1 MRIAAAALHH
11 DRLTLFCALIVVF
24 GGLLVLRDFPSQEE
38 PTIPV
43 KQAVIYVENSSLSIW
58 EAEELIAKP
67 LEATIEQLPEVDNIY
82 TTVRAGIVQI
92 RAELTDDHVDTDA
105 AWARLRMRV
114 AETRL
119 PQGSVGPFVDDD
131 FGRVAVATYAVVP
144 SDGYKWG
151 DTRLAVRDLV
161 DDLNQ
166 LSDVGRITIT
176 GMQSE
181 RVVITLSRENI
192 SALGLSVAE
201 VAAVV
206 NAETAT
212 LPAGF
217 LRVGGQLLDIAA
229 DGRLGDLEDLRNV
242 RLPLAD
248 GGAIAMRDIAD
259 IRREAIEPLETAVLF
274 NSRPAVVVGIEMQT
288 GKNVQVFGDALRH
301 RMQELANRL
310 PIGFE
315 LAEVSFQ
322 ADVVNDVI
330 ADMQRTLY
338 LTVVVVLVVTIAFL
352 GWRTGLVVGLSI
364 PVTMLAALLVMRPF
378 ELELNQVTIAS
389 FIIALGILVD
399 NATVIAEDIS
409 RRIKVGETS
418 NGAASEASRT
428 LGPPLLVSTSATVL
442 AFAPPLFASSL
453 SAEYM
458 RGLAFV
464 MAIVLIISWIVAVT
478 LTPLFIQMLVSRAPA
493 HRAGSAQ
500 RGAGAYHEP
509 WFMRVYRQILM
520 MILEMRCLFSAAM
533 LCLLVGALWAAWSI
547 PFSFLPPSDRDQFQI
562 AFEIAPGSR
571 PEATLNAVEDLA
583 AFLDNREHN
592 PDITGH
598 VAYIGSGGP
607 RFILGLNPPMAADH
621 RAFFV
626 VNTSSGADIDGII
639 ARVGDHIQATMPD
652 VEARPKRFSLG
663 ETDAGTAVLRISGS
677 DANRLRAHGEALRNA
692 LARAPGT
699 IDVHHDWE
707 TMIARLNVDANEA
720 NLLRS
725 DLTADQVAATLETA
739 VRGTTVTVFQEH
751 GAQLPAIIRAPQGEM
766 SGFDAIR
773 SLAIIS
779 REGQSIPLS
788 AVADFT
794 LVGEPSVMQRRN
806 HERTITVSARHPD
819 MTAQE
824 LVDRMQPAIEDL
836 PLRATEAIVLGGEIE
851 EAAEASAAITE
862 YMPHCLIVILG
873 LFLLQFNSVRRTAI
887 IAASIPFCL
896 VGVSA
901 ALLATGMPFDFM
913 SFLGIFALIGTI
925 VSNAILV
932 IERVDQLRHDG
943 AAPYRAL
950 LDGATQRLRP
960 IVLTQLTTIFGL
972 IPLMLAAEPLWRSFN
987 IVVVGGL
994 IAGTLISLGLVP
1006 ALYALMFRIQPFC
1019 ENLEH
1024 IGGPMKITR
1033 SEGENEQ
1040 A

>member
-11 DRLTLFCALIVVF
+11 DRLTLFCVLIVVL
-24 GGLLVLRDFPSQEE
+24 GGLLVLRSFPSQEE

-58 EAEELIAKP
+58 EAEELVAEP
-67 LEATIEQLPEVDNIY
+67 LEATIEQLPEVANIF
-82 TTVRAGIVQI
+82 TTVRAGVVQI
-92 RAELTDDHVDTDA
+92 RAELADDHADTDA
-105 AWARLRMRV
+105 AWTRLRTRV

-144 SDGYKWG
+144 GEGYNWG

-166 LSDVGRITIT
+166 LNDVGRITVT
-176 GMQSE
+176 GMQPE
-181 RVVITLSRENI
+181 RVVIALARESI
-192 SALGLSVAE
+192 SALNLSVAE
-201 VAAVV
+201 VAAII

-229 DGRLGDLEDLRNV
+229 DGRLGDLEDLRSL

-248 GGAIAMRDIAD
+248 GGAIALRDIAD
-259 IRREAIEPLETAVLF
+259 IRRETFEPLETAVLF
-274 NSRPAVVVGIEMQT
+274 NGRPAVVVGVEMQP

-301 RMQELANRL
+301 RMQELADRL
-310 PIGFE
+310 PVGFE

-322 ADVVNDVI
+322 ADVVTDVI

-338 LTVVVVLVVTIAFL
+338 LTVVVVLVVTIVFL

-364 PVTMLAALLVMRPF
+364 PVTMLAALLLMRPLN
-378 ELELNQVTIAS
+378 LELNQVTIAS

-409 RRIKVGETS
+409 RRIKGGEAS
-418 NGAASEASRT
+418 DSAASEASRT
-428 LGPPLLVSTSATVL
+428 LGPPLLVSSLATAL
-442 AFAPPLFASSL
+442 AFAPPIFASSL

-478 LTPLFIQMLVSRAPA
+478 VTPLFIQMLISRAPT
-493 HRAGSAQ
+493 HRAGPTQ
-500 RGAGAYHEP
+500 RGAVAYREP
-509 WFMRVYRQILM
+509 WFMRVYRQTLI
-520 MILEMRCLFSAAM
+520 MILKIRILFSVAM
-533 LCLLVGALWAAWSI
+533 LCLLVGALWAAVSI

-562 AFEIAPGSR
+562 PFEIAPGSS

-583 AFLDNREHN
+583 AFLDDREHN

-607 RFILGLNPPMAADH
+607 RFILGLNPPAAAAH

-626 VNTSSGADIDGII
+626 VNTSSSADIDAII
-639 ARVGDHIQATMPD
+639 ARVSDHIRTAMPD

-663 ETDAGTAVLRISGS
+663 ETDAGTAVFRISGS
-677 DANRLRAHGEALRNA
+677 DADSLRAHGEALRNA
-692 LARAPGT
+692 FAIVPDT
-699 IDVHHDWE
+699 VDVHHDWE
-707 TMIARLNVDANEA
+707 AMIARVNVDANEA
-720 NLLRS
+720 HLLRS
-725 DLTADQVAATLETA
+725 GLTEDQVAATLDNA
-739 VRGTTVTVFQEH
+739 VRGTTGTVFQEH
-751 GAQLPAIIRAPQGEM
+751 GAQLPVVIRAPQEER
-766 SGFDAIR
+766 SDFDAIR
-773 SLAIIS
+773 SLAIS
-779 REGQSIPLS
+779 GREGQSIPLS

-794 LVGEPSVMQRRN
+794 LVGEPSVIQRRN

-836 PLRATEAIVLGGEIE
+836 PLRPTEAIVLGGEIE
-851 EAAEASAAITE
+851 ESTEASAAITE

-873 LFLLQFNSVRRTAI
+873 LFLLQFNSVRRTTI

-901 ALLATGMPFDFM
+901 ALLVTRMPFDFM

-932 IERVDQLRHDG
+932 IERVDQLRADG
-943 AAPYRAL
+943 AAPYQAL
-950 LDGATQRLRP
+950 VDGATQRLRP

-1006 ALYALMFRIQPFC
+1006 TLYALMFRIPPASKDV
-1019 ENLEH
+1019 EH
-1024 IGGPMKITR
+1024 HDGAAATIQ
-1033 SEGENEQ
+1033 SEKTNVH